1 MINVDILSPDRFYF
15 NESHFSL
22 RKRKLTKLI
31 YTNEALDLIRLRAG
45 AQALLSLLLYLL
57 CVGFSSTG

>member
-1 MINVDILSPDRFYF
+1 MINVDILSPGRLYF

-31 YTNEALDLIRLRAG
+31 CTNAALDLIRLRAG
-45 AQALLSLLLYLL
+45 AQELLSLLLFLL
-57 CVGFSSTG
+57 CFGFSSTG